1 MGEVMFRGN
10 VVMKGYLKNKA
21 ATEKALAGGWFH
33 SGDLGVKHKD
43 GYVQLR
49 DRSKDIIISG
59 GENISSI
66 EVEDAL
72 FEHPGVQLAAVVA
85 RPDDKWGE
93 TPCAFVEMKP
103 GHSATAEELIEWCRA
118 RLARYK
124 CPRHIVFAEIPKTST
139 GKVQKFALRER
150 AKADRGGGQ
159 LSVMRS
165 DAWPQHCRAALVRA
179 VSAAAA
185 QFPGPG
191 EEAPKRVHDVRK
203 TLKEAR
209 AIARLFLDCVGE
221 PARVT
226 ITTLAATRRQIG
238 RARDLDV
245 MAIRVQRLEPPPEV
259 SEPLM
264 AAIARER
271 EAAQRARRGLSAT
284 APRPRLNAI
293 VRRVEGWDL
302 SAVGTEEI
310 VAAVARTYR
319 QARKRGRLAFDGDDP
334 VALHAFR
341 ARVVDLRYQL
351 ALLSCAWPEA
361 LNAQAEAL
369 NDLREALGD
378 FNDLH
383 VLGTFAAEHG
393 ELPPQALEELGVR
406 MEAKQKKLKRRANV
420 EFERLF
426 AETPNAFATRIAA
439 YLNHPVREP
448 EVAEDEPKAVSAA

>member
-1 MGEVMFRGN
+1 
-10 VVMKGYLKNKA
+10 
-21 ATEKALAGGWFH
+21 
-33 SGDLGVKHKD
+33 
-43 GYVQLR
+43 
-49 DRSKDIIISG
+49 
-59 GENISSI
+59 
-66 EVEDAL
+66 
-72 FEHPGVQLAAVVA
+72 
-85 RPDDKWGE
+85 
-93 TPCAFVEMKP
+93 
-103 GHSATAEELIEWCRA
+103 
-118 RLARYK
+118 
-124 CPRHIVFAEIPKTST
+124 
-139 GKVQKFALRER
+139 
-150 AKADRGGGQ
+150 
-159 LSVMRS
+159 MRF

-179 VSAAAA
+179 VSIAAA

-226 ITTLAATRRQIG
+226 IAALAATRRQIG

-245 MAIRVQRLEPPPEV
+245 MALRLKRLEPPREV

-271 EAAQRARRGLSAT
+271 QAAQRARRGLSAS
-284 APRPRLNAI
+284 APRARLNAI
-293 VRRVEGWDL
+293 VRRVDGWDL
-302 SAVGTEEI
+302 SAVGTAEL

-341 ARVVDLRYQL
+341 DRGVDLRYQL
-351 ALLSCAWPEA
+351 ALLSCAWPDA

-383 VLGTFAAEHG
+383 VLETFAAEHSG
-393 ELPPQALEELGVR
+393 LSTQALEELGAR
-406 MEAKQKKLKRRANV
+406 ITLKQKKVKRQAHV

-426 AETPNAFATRIAA
+426 AETPSAFATRIAA
-439 YLNHPVREP
+439 YLAHPV
-448 EVAEDEPKAVSAA
+448 

>member
-1 MGEVMFRGN
+1 
-10 VVMKGYLKNKA
+10 
-21 ATEKALAGGWFH
+21 
-33 SGDLGVKHKD
+33 
-43 GYVQLR
+43 
-49 DRSKDIIISG
+49 
-59 GENISSI
+59 
-66 EVEDAL
+66 
-72 FEHPGVQLAAVVA
+72 
-85 RPDDKWGE
+85 
-93 TPCAFVEMKP
+93 
-103 GHSATAEELIEWCRA
+103 
-118 RLARYK
+118 
-124 CPRHIVFAEIPKTST
+124 
-139 GKVQKFALRER
+139 
-150 AKADRGGGQ
+150 
-159 LSVMRS
+159 MRS

-179 VSAAAA
+179 VSVAAA
-185 QFPGPG
+185 QFPGPD
-191 EEAPKRVHDVRK
+191 EEAPKRIHDVRK

-226 ITTLAATRRQIG
+226 ITALAATRRQIG
-238 RARDLDV
+238 RTRDLDV

-264 AAIARER
+264 AAIVRER

-310 VAAVARTYR
+310 GAAVARTYR
-319 QARKRGRLAFDGDDP
+319 QACKRGRLAFDGDDP

-383 VLGTFAAEHG
+383 VLETFAAEHG
-393 ELPPQALEELGVR
+393 ELPPQALEDFGAR
-406 MEAKQKKLKRRANV
+406 IAAKQNKLRRRANV

-439 YLNHPVREP
+439 YLGHPVREP
-448 EVAEDEPKAVSAA
+448 EVPQDEPAAAKAASAA

>member
-1 MGEVMFRGN
+1 MRG
-10 VVMKGYLKNKA
+10 
-21 ATEKALAGGWFH
+21 
-33 SGDLGVKHKD
+33 
-43 GYVQLR
+43 Q
-49 DRSKDIIISG
+49 
-59 GENISSI
+59 
-66 EVEDAL
+66 
-72 FEHPGVQLAAVVA
+72 P
-85 RPDDKWGE
+85 
-93 TPCAFVEMKP
+93 
-103 GHSATAEELIEWCRA
+103 RA
-118 RLARYK
+118 M
-124 CPRHIVFAEIPKTST
+124 HT
-139 GKVQKFALRER
+139 
-150 AKADRGGGQ
+150 
-159 LSVMRS
+159 
-165 DAWPQHCRAALVRA
+165 DAWAQQCRAALVRSIA
-179 VSAAAA
+179 TAAEH
-185 QFPGPG
+185 FPGPG

-209 AIARLFLDCVGE
+209 AIARLFLHSIGE

-226 ITTLAATRRQIG
+226 IAALAATRRQIG

-245 MAIRVQRLEPPPEV
+245 MALRLKRLEPPPEV
-259 SEPLM
+259 CEPVM
-264 AAIARER
+264 VAIARER
-271 EAAQRARRGLSAT
+271 EAAQRARRGLSAVT
-284 APRPRLNAI
+284 PRSRLNAV

-302 SAVGTEEI
+302 SSVGTEDI
-310 VAAVARTYR
+310 GAAVARTYR

-393 ELPPQALEELGVR
+393 ELPPQALEELRIRV
-406 MEAKQKKLKRRANV
+406 EAKQKKLKRRANV

-439 YLNHPVREP
+439 YLGHPVTEP
-448 EVAEDEPKAVSAA
+448 EVARDAPARAKVVPAA

>member
-1 MGEVMFRGN
+1 
-10 VVMKGYLKNKA
+10 
-21 ATEKALAGGWFH
+21 
-33 SGDLGVKHKD
+33 
-43 GYVQLR
+43 
-49 DRSKDIIISG
+49 
-59 GENISSI
+59 
-66 EVEDAL
+66 
-72 FEHPGVQLAAVVA
+72 
-85 RPDDKWGE
+85 
-93 TPCAFVEMKP
+93 
-103 GHSATAEELIEWCRA
+103 
-118 RLARYK
+118 
-124 CPRHIVFAEIPKTST
+124 
-139 GKVQKFALRER
+139 
-150 AKADRGGGQ
+150 
-159 LSVMRS
+159 MRS
-165 DAWPQHCRAALVRA
+165 DAWPQHCRAALVRS

-185 QFPGPG
+185 KFPGPG

-245 MAIRVQRLEPPPEV
+245 MAIRVQRLEPAPEV

-302 SAVGTEEI
+302 SAVGTGEI

-319 QARKRGRLAFDGDDP
+319 QARKRGRFAFDGDDP

-351 ALLSCAWPEA
+351 SLMSCAWPEA
-361 LNAQAEAL
+361 LDAQAEAL

-383 VLGTFAAEHG
+383 VLGTFAAEYG
-393 ELPPQALEELGVR
+393 ELAPQALQDLGSRVT
-406 MEAKQKKLKRRANV
+406 AKQTKLRRRANV

-426 AETPNAFATRIAA
+426 AEKPNAFATRIGA
-439 YLNHPVREP
+439 YLANPVKEP
-448 EVAEDEPKAVSAA
+448 QAAQDEPAPAKTAPAA

>member
-1 MGEVMFRGN
+1 M
-10 VVMKGYLKNKA
+10 
-21 ATEKALAGGWFH
+21 
-33 SGDLGVKHKD
+33 
-43 GYVQLR
+43 
-49 DRSKDIIISG
+49 
-59 GENISSI
+59 
-66 EVEDAL
+66 
-72 FEHPGVQLAAVVA
+72 
-85 RPDDKWGE
+85 
-93 TPCAFVEMKP
+93 
-103 GHSATAEELIEWCRA
+103 
-118 RLARYK
+118 
-124 CPRHIVFAEIPKTST
+124 
-139 GKVQKFALRER
+139 
-150 AKADRGGGQ
+150 
-159 LSVMRS
+159 MRS

-179 VSAAAA
+179 VGAAAA
-185 QFPGPG
+185 QFPDPG

-226 ITTLAATRRQIG
+226 ITTLAVTRRQIG

-245 MAIRVQRLEPPPEV
+245 MALRVQRLEPPPEV

-271 EAAQRARRGLSAT
+271 DAAQRARRGLSAT

-302 SAVGTEEI
+302 SAVGTVEI

-334 VALHAFR
+334 VVLHAFR

-351 ALLSCAWPEA
+351 ALISCAWPDA

-426 AETPNAFATRIAA
+426 AETPNAFTTRIAA

-448 EVAEDEPKAVSAA
+448 EVVEDEPKAVSAA

>member
-1 MGEVMFRGN
+1 M
-10 VVMKGYLKNKA
+10 
-21 ATEKALAGGWFH
+21 
-33 SGDLGVKHKD
+33 
-43 GYVQLR
+43 Q
-49 DRSKDIIISG
+49 
-59 GENISSI
+59 
-66 EVEDAL
+66 
-72 FEHPGVQLAAVVA
+72 
-85 RPDDKWGE
+85 
-93 TPCAFVEMKP
+93 
-103 GHSATAEELIEWCRA
+103 
-118 RLARYK
+118 
-124 CPRHIVFAEIPKTST
+124 
-139 GKVQKFALRER
+139 
-150 AKADRGGGQ
+150 
-159 LSVMRS
+159 S
-165 DAWPQHCRAALVRA
+165 DAWAQYCRAALVRSVA
-179 VSAAAA
+179 SAAA

-191 EEAPKRVHDVRK
+191 EEAPKRVHDARK

-209 AIARLFLDCVGE
+209 AIARLFLHCVGE

-293 VRRVEGWDL
+293 VRRVEGWEL
-302 SAVGTEEI
+302 SAVGTGEI
-310 VAAVARTYR
+310 VAAVGRTYR

-369 NDLREALGD
+369 NELREALGD

-393 ELPPQALEELGVR
+393 ELPPQALEDLGAR
-406 MEAKQKKLKRRANV
+406 IESKQKKLRRRANV

-439 YLNHPVREP
+439 YLGHPVIEP
-448 EVAEDEPKAVSAA
+448 EVTQGEPAAAKAISAV

>member
-1 MGEVMFRGN
+1 M
-10 VVMKGYLKNKA
+10 
-21 ATEKALAGGWFH
+21 
-33 SGDLGVKHKD
+33 
-43 GYVQLR
+43 R
-49 DRSKDIIISG
+49 D
-59 GENISSI
+59 
-66 EVEDAL
+66 
-72 FEHPGVQLAAVVA
+72 
-85 RPDDKWGE
+85 
-93 TPCAFVEMKP
+93 
-103 GHSATAEELIEWCRA
+103 
-118 RLARYK
+118 
-124 CPRHIVFAEIPKTST
+124 
-139 GKVQKFALRER
+139 
-150 AKADRGGGQ
+150 
-159 LSVMRS
+159 
-165 DAWPQHCRAALVRA
+165 DAWPQHCRAALVRS
-179 VSAAAA
+179 VGAAAS

-191 EEAPKRVHDVRK
+191 EEAPKRVHEVRK

-226 ITTLAATRRQIG
+226 IATLAATRRQIG

-284 APRPRLNAI
+284 TPRPRLNAI

-319 QARKRGRLAFDGDDP
+319 QARRRGRLAFDGDDP

-351 ALLSCAWPEA
+351 SLLSCAWPEA

-393 ELPPQALEELGVR
+393 DLPPQALEDLGAR
-406 MEAKQKKLKRRANV
+406 MASKQKKLRRRAHI

-426 AETPNAFATRIAA
+426 AETPNAFATRTAA
-439 YLNHPVREP
+439 YLGHPVREP
-448 EVAEDEPKAVSAA
+448 EVELDEAAAADAASAA

>member
-1 MGEVMFRGN
+1 M
-10 VVMKGYLKNKA
+10 
-21 ATEKALAGGWFH
+21 
-33 SGDLGVKHKD
+33 
-43 GYVQLR
+43 Q
-49 DRSKDIIISG
+49 
-59 GENISSI
+59 
-66 EVEDAL
+66 
-72 FEHPGVQLAAVVA
+72 
-85 RPDDKWGE
+85 
-93 TPCAFVEMKP
+93 
-103 GHSATAEELIEWCRA
+103 
-118 RLARYK
+118 
-124 CPRHIVFAEIPKTST
+124 
-139 GKVQKFALRER
+139 
-150 AKADRGGGQ
+150 
-159 LSVMRS
+159 S
-165 DAWPQHCRAALVRA
+165 DAWPQYCRAALVRSVA
-179 VSAAAA
+179 SAAA

-209 AIARLFLDCVGE
+209 AIARLFLHCVGE

-302 SAVGTEEI
+302 SAVGTGEI

-369 NDLREALGD
+369 NELREALGD

-393 ELPPQALEELGVR
+393 ELPPQALEDLGAR
-406 MEAKQKKLKRRANV
+406 IESKQN
-420 EFERLF
+420 
-426 AETPNAFATRIAA
+426 
-439 YLNHPVREP
+439 
-448 EVAEDEPKAVSAA
+448 KAQAPR

>member
-1 MGEVMFRGN
+1 
-10 VVMKGYLKNKA
+10 
-21 ATEKALAGGWFH
+21 
-33 SGDLGVKHKD
+33 
-43 GYVQLR
+43 
-49 DRSKDIIISG
+49 
-59 GENISSI
+59 
-66 EVEDAL
+66 
-72 FEHPGVQLAAVVA
+72 
-85 RPDDKWGE
+85 
-93 TPCAFVEMKP
+93 
-103 GHSATAEELIEWCRA
+103 
-118 RLARYK
+118 
-124 CPRHIVFAEIPKTST
+124 
-139 GKVQKFALRER
+139 
-150 AKADRGGGQ
+150 
-159 LSVMRS
+159 VMRS

-179 VSAAAA
+179 VGAAAA
-185 QFPGPG
+185 QFPDPG

-209 AIARLFLDCVGE
+209 AIARLFLHCVGE
-221 PARVT
+221 PVRVT
-226 ITTLAATRRQIG
+226 MTTLAATRRQIG

-245 MAIRVQRLEPPPEV
+245 MALRVRRLEPPLEV

-302 SAVGTEEI
+302 SAVGTAEI
-310 VAAVARTYR
+310 VIAVARTYR

-351 ALLSCAWPEA
+351 ALLSCAWPDA

-393 ELPPQALEELGVR
+393 ELPPQALEDLGVR
-406 MEAKQKKLKRRANV
+406 MEAKQKKLKRRAHV

-439 YLNHPVREP
+439 YLNHPVQEP
-448 EVAEDEPKAVSAA
+448 EVTLDDPIEARAAPAA